1 MSVKEDL
8 VAYGIKIARAGLVAG
23 AGGNTTKQQDDLRAL
38 GAVQHRIKT
47 MTA

>member
-1 MSVKEDL
+1 M
-8 VAYGIKIARAGLVAG
+8 IAAAIVGKPIFL
-23 AGGNTTKQQDDLRAL
+23 TPKQQDDLRAL